1 MMETLADPEIWK
13 YLSIP
18 VIAALIGWT
27 TNWLAIKLTFY
38 PLNFIGIPPFL
49 GWQGIIPSK
58 AEKMA
63 RISVDATISKIGTV
77 QEIFEYI
84 DPRILSQYIVNN
96 TIPRTEEY
104 VDEIMLAE
112 HPTFWENLPERA
124 RNMVYERVRQRS
136 PELVDNLVEEFSEN
150 AEDLLDIQA
159 MVVERLTEDR
169 SLLNRIFQECGETE
183 FRFIIN
189 SGLWFGFAFGI
200 IQMIIWYFSQAGW
213 VLPAFGL
220 AVGWATNWI
229 ALNLIFRPLHPVKI
243 GPFRVQGLFLR
254 RQPEVARSFC
264 HIVTHE
270 ILTVGNLVDAV
281 LNGPKRDRARNMV
294 RKHMKNLVDET
305 AGMGK
310 AFTQMAFGPTS
321 FANLKNRVGELS
333 INIAADTFD
342 DPVFEQDR
350 AQAVADLMRQRM
362 EELSPDE
369 FQDLL
374 RPCFQEDEIKLIMV
388 GAALGFMAGLGQLVF
403 IFGATMF

>member
-1 MMETLADPEIWK
+1 METLADPELWK

-38 PLNFIGIPPFL
+38 PLKFIGIPPFL

-84 DPRILSQYIVNN
+84 NPRILSEYIVNH

-136 PELVDNLVEEFSEN
+136 PELVDNLVEEFSDN
-150 AEDLLDIQA
+150 AGDLLDIQS
-159 MVVERLTEDR
+159 MVVERLSEDR
-169 SLLNRIFQECGETE
+169 SLLNRIFQECGEKE

-200 IQMIIWYFSQAGW
+200 IQMIVWYFSQAGW

-281 LNGPKRDRARNMV
+281 LNGPKRERARNMV
-294 RKHMKNLVDET
+294 RKHMKKLVDET

>member
-200 IQMIIWYFSQAGW
+200 IQMIVWYFSQAGW

-281 LNGPKRDRARNMV
+281 LNGPKRERARNMV
-294 RKHMKNLVDET
+294 RKHMKKLVDET

>member
-1 MMETLADPEIWK
+1 METLADPEIWK

-38 PLNFIGIPPFL
+38 PLKFIGIPPFL

-84 DPRILSQYIVNN
+84 NPRILSEYIVNH
-96 TIPRTEEY
+96 TVPRTEEY

-124 RNMVYERVRQRS
+124 RSMVYERVRKRS

-159 MVVERLTEDR
+159 MVVERLSEDR
-169 SLLNRIFQECGETE
+169 SLLNRIFQECGEKE

-189 SGLWFGFAFGI
+189 SGLWFGFAFGL
-200 IQMIIWYFSQAGW
+200 IQMIVWYFSQAGW

-254 RQPEVARSFC
+254 RQPEVAHSFC

-281 LNGPKRDRARNMV
+281 LNGPKRERARNMV
-294 RKHMKNLVDET
+294 RKHMKKLVDET

-333 INIAADTFD
+333 VNIAAETFD
-342 DPVFEQDR
+342 DPMFEQDR
-350 AQAVADLMRQRM
+350 AEAVASIMRQRM
-362 EELSPDE
+362 EELEPDE

-388 GAALGFMAGLGQLVF
+388 GAALGFMAGLGQLIF
-403 IFGATMF
+403 IFGGTMF